1 MKHNHTDTAYDD
13 KTPLNQSDQTGKLKN
28 NIDKSKKK
36 KVVWGVVIA
45 ILIVG
50 VILAIVLPL
59 TLKSS
64 GGGHTDAFLTQEY
77 NPFTVDPKTIVNDKY
92 EVSLTM
98 NQAAPP
104 KKLFS
109 FEALFGDAPSG
120 TSYKPVNPKDIPL
133 GENNKLADQVQVN
146 VQQVGDKVI
155 RFLVQDPKDTRPL
168 MSEDVFP
175 RPAVLKDKDLKDI
188 GF

>member
-1 MKHNHTDTAYDD
+1 MDE
-13 KTPLNQSDQTGKLKN
+13 
-28 NIDKSKKK
+28 KS
-36 KVVWGVVIA
+36 
-45 ILIVG
+45 IV
-50 VILAIVLPL
+50 
-59 TLKSS
+59 
-64 GGGHTDAFLTQEY
+64 D
-77 NPFTVDPKTIVNDKY
+77 DKY

-109 FEALFGDAPSG
+109 LESLFGDAPTG
-120 TSYKPVNPKDIPL
+120 TNYKPVNPKNIPL
-133 GENNKLADQVQVN
+133 GDNNKLADQVQVS

-155 RFLVQDPKDTRPL
+155 RFLVKDPKDTRPI